1 MREHLILRLDAP
13 LMAFGD
19 IKVDKRGVTSDF
31 PGLSML
37 SGLLGNA
44 LGYDHRDSQALS
56 AIQGRLRFAVRRDR
70 LGEKLTDYQTVDLA
84 QTHLADE
91 GWTTR
96 GEAEGRKGSD
106 ASEGT
111 HIRLRDYWA
120 DSVYTLALYLDP
132 ASEDPRLEEVDRA
145 LGSPVRPLFLGRK
158 PCLPSAPLVVG
169 RMEADSLVDAL
180 RRAPLLAENRRSG
193 GPTMTAWLPAEEPFD
208 GPSRELQVFDE
219 RDWVNQIVAGRRLVK
234 QVALPVGEVGD
245 GR

>member
-13 LMAFGD
+13 LMAFGG

-96 GEAEGRKGSD
+96 GEAEGRKGGD